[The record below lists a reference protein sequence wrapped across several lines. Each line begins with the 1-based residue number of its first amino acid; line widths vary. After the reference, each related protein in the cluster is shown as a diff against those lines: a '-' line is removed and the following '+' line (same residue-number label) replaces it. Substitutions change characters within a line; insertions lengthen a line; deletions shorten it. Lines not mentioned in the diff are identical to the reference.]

1 MVYQAFK
8 ENPSLPSAE
17 VQGTIPQALLMMN
30 SQLVHASTSA
40 KNKTYLAQLITL
52 GHSDTQIVMALYDRT
67 LARKP
72 LPEEMRTCSHYL
84 ARIGN
89 RAEALE
95 DIYWSL
101 VNSTEF
107 LLKK

>member
-1 MVYQAFK
+1 
-8 ENPSLPSAE
+8 
-17 VQGTIPQALLMMN
+17 MMN
-30 SQLVHASTSA
+30 SQLVQGAISATNKSYLTS
-40 KNKTYLAQLITL
+40 LIAQ
-52 GHSDTQIVMALYDRT
+52 GHSDAQIVQALYDRT

-72 LPEEMRTCSHYL
+72 TAEELRVCTRYL
-84 ARIGN
+84 ARVGN
-89 RAEALE
+89 RGEALE